1 MRIYGE
7 AFLKLKESI
16 LGNDLLILI
25 AGIVA
30 LAFMIVTIVLA
41 KAIKIRTKEWKKN
54 KNAKFSKFLLHG
66 TSKFYTLFVTMISIF
81 PLLGMLGTVIG
92 LLGLDLASGDMDNIK
107 NNFFI
112 ALTSTAWGIIF
123 SVIFKVA
130 HAWIADNVEE
140 QIETAK
146 KLTDG
151 PVSRFSTK

>member
-1 MRIYGE
+1 MSIYAD
-7 AFLKLKESI
+7 AFHKLRESI
-16 LGNDLLILI
+16 LGNDFLILL

-30 LAFMIVTIVLA
+30 FVFMMITLVLA
-41 KAIKIRTKEWKKN
+41 KAIRLRTKEWKKN
-54 KNAKFSKFLLHG
+54 KNIKFSKFLLHG

-130 HAWIADNVEE
+130 HAWIADNIEE

-146 KLTDG
+146 KLAEELE
-151 PVSRFSTK
+151 K

>member
-1 MRIYGE
+1 MHIYVD
-7 AFLKLKESI
+7 AVQKLMDSI
-16 LGNDLLILI
+16 LSNDFLILL
-25 AGIVA
+25 AGIIALVFMVA
-30 LAFMIVTIVLA
+30 TVVLA
-41 KAIKIRTKEWKKN
+41 NAIKVRTKEWKKD
-54 KNAKFSKFLLHG
+54 KNVKFSKFLLHG

-140 QIETAK
+140 QIEMAK
-146 KLTDG
+146 KLAEELE
-151 PVSRFSTK
+151 K

>member
-1 MRIYGE
+1 MSIYAD
-7 AFLKLKESI
+7 AFHKLRESI
-16 LGNDLLILI
+16 LGNDFLILL

-30 LAFMIVTIVLA
+30 FVFMMITLVLA
-41 KAIKIRTKEWKKN
+41 KAIRLRTKEWKKN
-54 KNAKFSKFLLHG
+54 KNIKFSKFLLHG

-146 KLTDG
+146 KLAEELE
-151 PVSRFSTK
+151 K

>member
-81 PLLGMLGTVIG
+81 PLLGILGTVIG

-146 KLTDG
+146 KLTEE
-151 PVSRFSTK
+151 FEK

>member
-1 MRIYGE
+1 MSIYAD
-7 AFLKLKESI
+7 AFHKLRESI
-16 LGNDLLILI
+16 LGNDFLILL

-30 LAFMIVTIVLA
+30 FVFMMITLVLA
-41 KAIKIRTKEWKKN
+41 KAIRLRTKEWKKD
-54 KNAKFSKFLLHG
+54 KNIKFSKFLLHG

-146 KLTDG
+146 KLAEELE
-151 PVSRFSTK
+151 K

>member
-1 MRIYGE
+1 MNLYID
-7 AFLKLKESI
+7 AFQKLKESI
-16 LGNDLLILI
+16 LGNDFLILL
-25 AGIVA
+25 AGIMA
-30 LAFMIVTIVLA
+30 LVFMMVTLVLA
-41 KAIKIRTKEWKKN
+41 KILKNDIN
-54 KNAKFSKFLLHG
+54 KNVEISKNLLYG

-130 HAWIADNVEE
+130 HAWIVDNVEE
-140 QIETAK
+140 QIATAK
-146 KLTDG
+146 KLIEE
-151 PVSRFSTK
+151 

>member
-66 TSKFYTLFVTMISIF
+66 TSKFYTLFVTTISIF

-146 KLTDG
+146 KLTEE
-151 PVSRFSTK
+151 FEK

>member
-1 MRIYGE
+1 MSIYAD
-7 AFLKLKESI
+7 AFHKLRESI
-16 LGNDLLILI
+16 LGNDFLILL

-30 LAFMIVTIVLA
+30 FVFMMITLVLA
-41 KAIKIRTKEWKKN
+41 KAIRLRTKEWKRN
-54 KNAKFSKFLLHG
+54 KNIKFSKFLLHG

-146 KLTDG
+146 KLAEELE
-151 PVSRFSTK
+151 K

>member
-1 MRIYGE
+1 MQMSIYAD
-7 AFLKLKESI
+7 AFHKLRESI
-16 LGNDLLILI
+16 LGNDFLILL

-30 LAFMIVTIVLA
+30 FVFMMITLVLA
-41 KAIKIRTKEWKKN
+41 KAIRLRTKEWKRN
-54 KNAKFSKFLLHG
+54 KNIKFSKFLLHG

-146 KLTDG
+146 KLAEELE
-151 PVSRFSTK
+151 K

>member
-54 KNAKFSKFLLHG
+54 
-66 TSKFYTLFVTMISIF
+66 TL
-81 PLLGMLGTVIG
+81 
-92 LLGLDLASGDMDNIK
+92 K
-107 NNFFI
+107 
-112 ALTSTAWGIIF
+112 
-123 SVIFKVA
+123 
-130 HAWIADNVEE
+130 
-140 QIETAK
+140 
-146 KLTDG
+146 
-151 PVSRFSTK
+151 

>member
-41 KAIKIRTKEWKKN
+41 KAIKIITKEWKKN

-146 KLTDG
+146 KLTEE
-151 PVSRFSTK
+151 FEK

>member
-146 KLTDG
+146 KLTEE
-151 PVSRFSTK
+151 FEK